1 MEDLKV
7 VFAGNLINLRTRAG
21 MTQAELAEKINY
33 SDKSVSKWERAEAL
47 PDVSVVKAMAEL
59 FGVTVDY
66 MLCSHEGWEKPEEV
80 KTNEKRRSGERRF
93 SPGVVIL
100 VAILGIWTVALFVFV
115 VFWMLGHVLPIIF
128 LAAVPATLI
137 TLLVLNSV
145 WSEDRRYNMIIVQ
158 GLILSI
164 FLLVYFIF
172 FKQNPWQLLLVLIPA
187 ELVVYFSFRIKKGF
201 LISEYMKKRKKTQE

>member
-47 PDVSVVKAMAEL
+47 PDVSVVKSMAEL

-66 MLCSHEGWEKPEEV
+66 MLCSHEGWEQPEDTHG
-80 KTNEKRRSGERRF
+80 KHGERRF
-93 SPGVVIL
+93 SPGVVTL
-100 VAILGIWTVALFVFV
+100 VAVLGIWTAALFVFV
-115 VFWMLGHVLPIIF
+115 VFWLLGHVLPVIF
-128 LAAVPATLI
+128 LSAVPATLI
-137 TLLVLNSV
+137 TLLVLNSI
-145 WSEDRRYNMIIVQ
+145 WSRDRKYNMIIVQ
-158 GLILSI
+158 GLTLSI

-172 FKQNPWQLLLVLIPA
+172 FKHNPWQLLLVLIPA
-187 ELVVYFSFRIKKGF
+187 ELVVYFSFRIRKGF
-201 LISEYMKKRKKTQE
+201 RLSNRATKGE

>member
-137 TLLVLNSV
+137 TLLVLNSI

-164 FLLVYFIF
+164 FL
-172 FKQNPWQLLLVLIPA
+172 KQNPWQLLLVLIPA

-201 LISEYMKKRKKTQE
+201 GFTERRRKKEKMQE